1 MAFFNDLKIPPTG
14 KQTGEFLTINNEGKL
29 ETTGVDS
36 NRIMEI
42 ENNISEINDTIGTID
57 TKLDQIIG
65 E

>member
-14 KQTGEFLTINNEGKL
+14 KQTGGFLTINDEGKL
-29 ETTGVDS
+29 ETTSVDS

>member
-14 KQTGEFLTINNEGKL
+14 KQTGGFLTINNEGKL
-29 ETTGVDS
+29 ETTSVDS

>member
-14 KQTGEFLTINNEGKL
+14 KQTGGFLTINNEGKL
-29 ETTGVDS
+29 ETTDIDK
-36 NRIMEI
+36 NTITDMK
-42 ENNISEINDTIGTID
+42 NNISEINDTIGTID

>member
-14 KQTGEFLTINNEGKL
+14 KQTGGFLTINNEGKL
-29 ETTGVDS
+29 ETTDIDK
-36 NRIMEI
+36 NTITDMK
-42 ENNISEINDTIGTID
+42 NNISQINDTIGTID

>member
-14 KQTGEFLTINNEGKL
+14 KQTGGFLTINDEGKL
-29 ETTGVDS
+29 ETTDIDK
-36 NRIMEI
+36 NTITDMK
-42 ENNISEINDTIGTID
+42 NNILEINNTIGTID

>member
-14 KQTGEFLTINNEGKL
+14 KQTGGFLTINNEGKL
-29 ETTGVDS
+29 ETTSVDS
-36 NRIMEI
+36 NTIMEI